1 MKKVLFAGTS
11 CVILSAGSSARMGT
25 HKALLKFDSQKT
37 FIQKITDTYL
47 QSGIDHVIVVANS
60 ELFKLINNS
69 SLTLSEKLLLVIN
82 DRPELGRFYSLQTG
96 MKHVNHGNSCFFQNI
111 DNPFTSETLLRE
123 LIIHKNEADVILPA
137 FQDRAGHP
145 VLISSTVVQQIN
157 SGIDYE
163 VRIDA
168 FLKQY
173 SEKRIGISDQR
184 ILININSQE
193 EYLNAGFG
201 V

>member
-47 QSGIDHVIVVANS
+47 LAGIDQVIVVANS

-82 DRPELGRFYSLQTG
+82 DRPELGRFYSLQNG
-96 MKHVNHGNSCFFQNI
+96 VSLVPKGNSCFFQNI
-111 DNPFTSETLLRE
+111 DNPFTTEKLLRE
-123 LIIHKNEADVILPA
+123 LIIHKDEADVILPA
-137 FQDRAGHP
+137 FQNKTGHP
-145 VLISSTVVQQIN
+145 VLINPSVVLEIN
-157 SGIDYE
+157 SLRDYE
-163 VRIDA
+163 VRIDE
-168 FLKQY
+168 FLNQFTGKEIE
-173 SEKRIGISDQR
+173 SPDPK
-184 ILININSQE
+184 ILLNINSPDD
-193 EYLNAGFG
+193 YLEAGFAD
-201 V
+201 